1 MEQKIAGRDCPME
14 RELSEKEIVE
24 LFKQIP
30 GGIAMYEFRDGN
42 IYTRYYSDG
51 MERLTGFSWEEREQ
65 ISGRLGYRRI
75 HEEDRA
81 EAIRTIEESVQ
92 RGESFDVVY
101 RFRRK
106 DETYTWIR
114 VMVNMVAMG
123 EGIFSFYVIF
133 TDLNEMREQAELLKK
148 QEERLRT
155 QQRRNEICQKEFGI
169 DIWEYDIEKREHIIE
184 KSCGFW
190 YEMLQENQSLDIMS
204 ENSRK
209 KYQLML
215 EELHSGVESTSADIE
230 IMTEGI
236 SSWYHVQYLTI
247 FSEENHQPV
256 RAIGM
261 SRRLEE
267 YREYELKYQKEVLKS
282 NRVDANGLASH
293 RVNLTK
299 DKVEESVFLKPCP
312 KGFGDIESA
321 HEFLE
326 DLKNKVEDS
335 TQLKEL
341 DKLIYQVEHN
351 YFQGEQKNYYFEY
364 YKYMPD
370 QLPIWIRIDMNI
382 LKRPVSE
389 EMIAF
394 VYVSDVSRE
403 KYEKLVMDKV
413 LGTDYDYLAM
423 INVESGK
430 RAILQRGEQGRND
443 NFRENIGDYK
453 EDLEKRVSKIIDEE
467 KEAAAE
473 EMELSRVKEELEK
486 NSSYSC
492 SYYYQESELQVRR
505 KKWMF
510 SYLDERKNIMLLRR
524 SDITGMYQQHEEQ
537 NEKLK
542 EALAKAEEASA
553 AKSRFLSNMSHDMRT
568 PMNAII
574 GFSDDLMTKGEDA
587 EGLRKMLHQVN
598 TSGKYLLSLINN
610 VLDMSWIESKKL
622 VLHLEPVRFAQIFEE
637 IRLLIMPQMEKKQ
650 IHFVMEE
657 RGDAK
662 EYLMCDKVYIK
673 QVLMNLL
680 SNAMKFTPV
689 SGEIQCISENI
700 HRGDGYVEKQLS
712 VRDSGIGMSEEFLP
726 KVFESFEQENDAD
739 KSTYTGTGLGMAIV
753 KGIIDLM
760 GGTID
765 VKSKKG
771 EGTEFTIRVRLSC
784 CDAMGKDGKAS
795 EKNTVQSDSAP
806 AADAKENT
814 GQKKEPEEAFPD
826 FTGKRVLLCEDHP
839 INKMVAEKMLAMV
852 NCQMEHAEN
861 GKIGTELFA
870 ASAPGYYDLILM
882 DVQMPEMNGMEAAK
896 AIRAMERP
904 DAKTVPIIAMT
915 ANAFTEDIERSKA
928 AGMNRHIGKP
938 VQPMELYKVMAESF
952 DSVK

>member
-1 MEQKIAGRDCPME
+1 ME

-24 LFKQIP
+24 LLKHIP
-30 GGIAMYEFRDGN
+30 GGIAMYEFQNEN
-42 IYTRYYSDG
+42 IITKYYSDG
-51 MERLTGFSWEEREQ
+51 MERLTGFSREEREQ
-65 ISGRLGYRRI
+65 ISGRKGYLRI

-81 EAIRTIEESVQ
+81 EVIQTIEESVMQ
-92 RGESFDVVY
+92 GESFDIVY

-106 DETYTWIR
+106 DETYTWVR
-114 VMVNMVAMG
+114 VTVNMVAM
-123 EGIFSFYVIF
+123 EEERLLFYVIF

-190 YEMLQENQSLDIMS
+190 YEMLQENQSFEIMS

-215 EELHSGVESTSADIE
+215 EELQSGVESTSADIE
-230 IMTEGI
+230 VITEGI

-247 FSEENHQPV
+247 FSEESHQPV

-267 YREYELKYQKEVLKS
+267 YRENELKYQKEVLKS

-293 RVNLTK
+293 RLNLTK
-299 DKVEESVFLKPCP
+299 DKVEESVFLKPGCERA
-312 KGFGDIESA
+312 GGVESA

-351 YFQGEQKNYYFEY
+351 YFQGEKKNYYFEY
-364 YKYMPD
+364 CRYMPN
-370 QLPIWIRIDMNI
+370 QLPLWVRIDMNI

-430 RAILQRGEQGRND
+430 WAILQMGEQGRND

-453 EDLEKRVSKIIDEE
+453 EDLDKRVSKIIDGE

-486 NSSYSC
+486 NSIYSR
-492 SYYYQESELQVRR
+492 SYYYQESKWQVRR

-524 SDITGMYQQHEEQ
+524 CDITSMYQQHEEQ

-574 GFSDDLMTKGEDA
+574 GFSDDLITKDEDA

-637 IRLLIMPQMEKKQ
+637 IRLLVMPQMEKKQ
-650 IHFVMEE
+650 IHFEMEE

-680 SNAMKFTPV
+680 SNAIKFTPV
-689 SGEIQCISENI
+689 SGEIECISENI
-700 HRGDGYVEKQLS
+700 HRENGYVEKQLV

-784 CDAMGKDGKAS
+784 CNTVEKCGKAS
-795 EKNTVQSDSAP
+795 EKNTEQAGLVP
-806 AADAKENT
+806 V
-814 GQKKEPEEAFPD
+814 EEEFPD

-839 INKMVAEKMLAMV
+839 INKMVAEKILSRV

-861 GKIGTELFA
+861 GKIGTELFG
-870 ASAPGYYDLILM
+870 ASSPGYYDLILM
-882 DVQMPEMNGMEAAK
+882 DIQMPEMNGLEAAK

-928 AGMNRHIGKP
+928 AGMNQHIGKP
-938 VQPMELYKVMAESF
+938 VQPMELYKIMAASF
-952 DSVK
+952 GSLV